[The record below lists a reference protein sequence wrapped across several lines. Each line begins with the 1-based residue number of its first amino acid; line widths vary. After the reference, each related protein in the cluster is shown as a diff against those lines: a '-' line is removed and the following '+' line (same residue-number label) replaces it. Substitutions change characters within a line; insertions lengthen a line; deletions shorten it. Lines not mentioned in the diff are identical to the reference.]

1 MNQFDMENEQVFQI
15 VHDNPRR
22 RGVIRDVGYII
33 STEQAK
39 RFAAYEAA
47 QKRRG
52 GGGMSLSY
60 SPFPFSYRLQSWFI
74 SLLDRRYQ

>member
-1 MNQFDMENEQVFQI
+1 MSEFDRENEDVFQI

-22 RGVIRDVGYII
+22 RGVIRDVGYIVNRDVA
-33 STEQAK
+33 E

-52 GGGMSLSY
+52 GDWVGPVVMILGTIAVIAMTVATV
-60 SPFPFSYRLQSWFI
+60 I
-74 SLLDRRYQ
+74 